1 MDRLKKYPNS
11 SKINTPMCSVCT
23 IFGYVWGN
31 KYNGVTTMT
40 AERFKEI
47 RLYLGLNQ
55 RELAAKFYKEKQ
67 AVMRYE
73 QGGKISPMIAQGME
87 DLFGD
92 SVINQIRPELLE
104 LIAKS
109 VKMPSDIIK
118 LKQLLINI

>member
-1 MDRLKKYPNS
+1 
-11 SKINTPMCSVCT
+11 
-23 IFGYVWGN
+23 
-31 KYNGVTTMT
+31 MT